1 MPIETPA
8 GTLTVENAILE
19 ASSFKATTAVGI
31 GTDNNDAYP
40 LQIFKET
47 GPVIRIQEGTTQSS
61 AARLY
66 SNNSNLYIQTGTDFS
81 SGSSGD
87 IAFQNMQGQSTHMVI
102 KSDGKVGVG
111 TGSPQ
116 ETFHLYGSPMI
127 QHETRYSVGANDGWY
142 KIGTW
147 DAGSTTGARLKISL
161 LGAEG
166 YSAQNVARGGETI
179 LYASINNNDPTTVSN
194 MSGSIH
200 AHGDP
205 VITQAKFQQ
214 VGADRSK
221 YDIIAYVKTYTQHSM
236 KIECSETSTFTRAW
250 TSASDPGADS
260 ATVQAA
266 LFTHVVDNSGNVG
279 IGTTNPSEKLHVNG
293 IIRNQNPSW
302 CLYKLGTTSYS
313 SGYLRWNYVRASA
326 INCTMTASGGYYD
339 RVTITVPGRYFIGFD
354 SFSDPNQSGVGWQ
367 YDIRKNGLEQVR
379 SYFNPPNNNYCAMG
393 GLRVV
398 LDLVVNDYIQIRSDN
413 NVHHSSNCPFYGFLI
428 G

>member
-1 MPIETPA
+1 MATHIVNFPDAHVQSTKIT
-8 GTLTVENAILE
+8 
-19 ASSFKATTAVGI
+19 ATTSVGI
-31 GTDNNDAYP
+31 GTSGIDAYP
-40 LQIFKET
+40 LTIFKET
-47 GPVIRIQEGTTQSS
+47 EPEIRILEGTTQSS

-87 IAFQNMQGQSTHMVI
+87 IAFQNMQGQSTHMIV
-102 KSDGKVGVG
+102 KSYGKVGVG

-127 QHETRYSVGANDGWY
+127 QHETRYTVNNAEGWY

-179 LYASINNNDPTTVSN
+179 LYASINNNNPTTVSN

-266 LFTHVVDNSGNVG
+266 LFTHVVDSDGNVG

-293 IIRNQNPSW
+293 VIRNQNPSW
-302 CLYKLGTTSYS
+302 CLYKASTAYN
-313 SGYLRWNYVRASA
+313 SGYLRWDTVKASA
-326 INCTMTASGGYYD
+326 INCTMTASSGYYD

-354 SFSDPNQSGVGWQ
+354 SFGDPSQSGVGWQ

-379 SYFNPPNNNYCAMG
+379 SYFNPPNNNYSAMG

-398 LDLVVNDYIQIRSDN
+398 VDLVVNDYIQIRSDN
-413 NVHHSSNCPFYGFLI
+413 NVHHSGSSPFYGFLI